1 MSSKVSDFIELATQA
16 AAESG
21 IKVQFAPY
29 TVGEGV
35 QIVAIDD
42 DRNRRTDLDRFL
54 IELTSM
60 ADKKELGLQLALNH
74 NDIRMKNEFR
84 RFGFEVLE
92 DSHQLQMERGYN
104 PGIIQQEMDFEPVM
118 ERRTLQNYL
127 SLIESE
133 RRG

>member
-84 RFGFEVLE
+84 RFCFEVLE